1 MSANN
6 QTEQLNST
14 AWMLR
19 ARELESQLADARA
32 ETAIAQAD
40 AARERLMRSRLTAE
54 ITNHNDRTEP
64 KAA

>member
-1 MSANN
+1 MSTQD

-19 ARELESQLADARA
+19 ARELESQLATARA
-32 ETAIAQAD
+32 ETAVAQAET
-40 AARERLMRSRLTAE
+40 ARERLMRSRLAAE

>member
-1 MSANN
+1 MSAPDK
-6 QTEQLNST
+6 TEQLNST

-40 AARERLMRSRLTAE
+40 AARERLMRSRLVAE
-54 ITNHNDRTEP
+54 IAERTQAKE
-64 KAA
+64 AA